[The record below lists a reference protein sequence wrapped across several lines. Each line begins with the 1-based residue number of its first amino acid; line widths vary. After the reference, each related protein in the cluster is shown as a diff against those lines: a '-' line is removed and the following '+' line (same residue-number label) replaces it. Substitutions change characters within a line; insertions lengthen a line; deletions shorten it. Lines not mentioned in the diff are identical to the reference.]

1 MSQTLFIVLM
11 IISNLILLAT
21 ISIPFFYQFSSVFIK
36 QKYHKSIQYVKEVLG
51 YLMTIFGKIRVGKTS
66 NASSI
71 IHICT
76 ILFQQSLTELIHK
89 TKVLFKTI
97 DFNMMDD
104 YIFSLFAATQFEQ
117 INFEDVTG
125 KVIELFQI
133 DSNGHYF
140 DFIKDRSVHEL
151 IYDYVVGVYVLYVRN
166 NYVMANIP
174 IFNRITG
181 NYSFQLETRWLEVRN
196 AYDKK
201 DFGIDDYM
209 ILFIDEITDDKG
221 ASMWT
226 QDAKDESGYKE
237 YLRKFGQYHQERNRL
252 ISTKQDAFDEVR
264 KNRNL
269 TQSNI
274 HMMSKVKT
282 IHTNR
287 FIFRLIQ
294 MTYSSKLFMYKSW
307 INFKFILKVIRSPKM
322 IKGFKS
328 HRAMFMDKEFSSVNY
343 ERNVMNRLFFWDQF
357 LFSFGYNVYQM
368 KNYADVEDV
377 GKKDEGEEF
386 VLVAPVIYGFGTYET
401 HLAKHDFKQLK
412 ERSTTVINESNPYD
426 IKGRFNSEERG
437 VNDDLIAL

>member
-1 MSQTLFIVLM
+1 
-11 IISNLILLAT
+11 
-21 ISIPFFYQFSSVFIK
+21 
-36 QKYHKSIQYVKEVLG
+36 
-51 YLMTIFGKIRVGKTS
+51 MTIFGKIRVGKTS
-66 NASSI
+66 NASTL

-97 DFNMMDD
+97 DFNILDD
-104 YIFSLFAATQFEQ
+104 AIFSLFAETDFEQ
-117 INFEDVTG
+117 INFEDVTS
-125 KVIELFQI
+125 KIIDWFQI
-133 DSNGHYF
+133 DSKGHYF
-140 DFIKDRSVHEL
+140 DFIKDRNVHEL

-174 IFNRITG
+174 IYNRITG
-181 NYSFQLETRWLEVRN
+181 NYSFLLETRWLEVKN

-209 ILFIDEITDDKG
+209 VLFIDEITDDKG
-221 ASMWT
+221 ASTWT

-252 ISTKQDAFDEVR
+252 ISTKQDALDEVK

-274 HMMSKVKT
+274 HMTSKVQT
-282 IHTNR
+282 IHT
-287 FIFRLIQ
+287 FRSIYQIIKL
-294 MTYSSKLFMYKSW
+294 SFAVKLFMYKTW
-307 INFKFILKVIRSPKM
+307 IHLKFLWKVTRKPKM

-328 HRAMFMDKEFSSVNY
+328 HLALFLDKQFSRINY

-368 KNYADVEDV
+368 KNYADVDDV
-377 GKKDEGEEF
+377 GKKDEGDEF
-386 VLVAPVIYGFGTYET
+386 VLIAPVIYGFGTYET

-426 IKGRFNSEERG
+426 IKGRFDSEERG
-437 VNDDLIAL
+437 VTDDLIAL